1 MKLFVVGSL
10 VAVCAVALATESSG
24 SDALDSVPYPE
35 GFRQWTH
42 VKSAVTVPQGEN
54 DKRRRGIHHI
64 YANEKALEGYKTG
77 RWADG
82 AVIAFDLLDVTVNNG
97 ATTEG
102 PRKLVDV
109 MHRDSA
115 RYAATGGWGFEEF
128 AGDTRTPLLGEKAV
142 PACFNCHTSRKE
154 QSFVFSSWRP

>member
-24 SDALDSVPYPE
+24 SDATDGVPYPE

-82 AVIAFDLLDVTVNNG
+82 AVIVFDLLDVAVNNG

-102 PRKLVDV
+102 ARKLVDV
-109 MHRDSA
+109 MHRDSVKFA
-115 RYAATGGWGFEEF
+115 PTGGWGFEEF
-128 AGDTRTPLLGEKAV
+128 NGDTRDRLVAEKAST
-142 PACFNCHTSRKE
+142 ACFGCHASRKDRA
-154 QSFVFSSWRP
+154 FVFSSLRQ